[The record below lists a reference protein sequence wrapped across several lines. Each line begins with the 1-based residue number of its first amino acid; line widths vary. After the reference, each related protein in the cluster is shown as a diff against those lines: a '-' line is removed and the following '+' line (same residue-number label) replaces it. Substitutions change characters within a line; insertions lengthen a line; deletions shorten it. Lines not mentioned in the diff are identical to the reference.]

1 MKALIWIDW
10 IIIAVIAVSTLISL
24 KRGFVREALS
34 LASWITAFV
43 IARTFHA
50 HLETLLAGFIHHPLG
65 RQVAA
70 FASLFI
76 ATLVVGA
83 VISNMMARLIQIT
96 GLTGTDRAL
105 GMVFGL
111 LRGVVLVVVAIA
123 LLRYTSIAQD
133 RWWRQSVMIG
143 NLAMVEQWS
152 RRVLD
157 DQAVE
162 AIAPGKL
169 SRQLKGVRPTPG
181 TLMQGSS
188 S

>member
-10 IIIAVIAVSTLISL
+10 IIIAVIAISTLISL

-34 LASWITAFV
+34 LASWITAFI

-50 HLETLLAGFIHHPLG
+50 HLETVLSNLIHHPLG

-70 FASLFI
+70 FAALFI

-96 GLTGTDRAL
+96 GLTATDRAL

-111 LRGVVLVVVAIA
+111 LRGVIVVVVAIA
-123 LLRYTSIAQD
+123 VLRYTSVARD
-133 RWWRQSVMIG
+133 NWWRQSVMIG
-143 NLAMVEQWS
+143 KLALVEQWS
-152 RRVLD
+152 RRIMG
-157 DQAVE
+157 DQAPGFISP
-162 AIAPGKL
+162 ANLPGKK
-169 SRQLKGVRPTPG
+169 SEIKPVN
-181 TLMQGSS
+181 S
-188 S
+188 